1 MATSSRV
8 SKRESHY
15 RSLRKVLLTRSRSI
29 DDCSPEAELLLERSL
44 VGPDWAQRRRSPGG
58 SSLTPTSEPS
68 VQEMIRICRAFY
80 EHLKSGTAPW
90 VVQQL
95 NNAYGSMPSD
105 PSTFSYWMAMVG
117 NLSPFTISAD
127 PNFYQLLPID
137 EVEKAKLLPMRSPRL
152 RLRLLV
158 HWIESLNNSWWFGSG
173 CIIC

>member
-1 MATSSRV
+1 M
-8 SKRESHY
+8 
-15 RSLRKVLLTRSRSI
+15 LTQFPSI
-29 DDCSPEAELLLERSL
+29 DDCSPEAEVLLERSL

-58 SSLTPTSEPS
+58 SSSPSTSEPS
-68 VQEMIRICRAFY
+68 VQEMIKICREFY

-117 NLSPFTISAD
+117 NDSLSTISAN
-127 PNFYQLLPID
+127 PNPNQLLPID
-137 EVEKAKLLPMRSPRL
+137 EAEKAKLLPMRSPRL

-173 CIIC
+173 CTIC